1 MFSYLI
7 KNLVIGGPQSIG
19 FMLDT
24 ILVIIGFT
32 WLNIIAL
39 NVTFSKKYDAKE
51 KLSTIG
57 TPGAILVLSLI
68 LGLIANSYR
77 IS

>member
-7 KNLVIGGPQSIG
+7 KNLVIGGPESIG
-19 FMLDT
+19 FILDT
-24 ILVIIGFT
+24 ILVIIGFI

-39 NVTFSKKYDAKE
+39 NVTFSNKYDAKE

-57 TPGAILVLSLI
+57 TPGAILILSLI

-77 IS
+77 N

>member
-19 FMLDT
+19 FMLDAFLAT
-24 ILVIIGFT
+24 LIFTGLVLFGINLVMSNKF
-32 WLNIIAL
+32 N
-39 NVTFSKKYDAKE
+39 AKE